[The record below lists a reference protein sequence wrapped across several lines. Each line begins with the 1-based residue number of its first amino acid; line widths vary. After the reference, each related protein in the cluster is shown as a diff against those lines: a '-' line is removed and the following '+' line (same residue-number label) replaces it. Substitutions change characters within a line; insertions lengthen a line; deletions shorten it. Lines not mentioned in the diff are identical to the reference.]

1 MDYYGIKIKKFM
13 IYNSEIITEHLFIT
27 QEINTQVIKTQ
38 VIKTQVIK
46 TQVINTQVIKTQVI
60 IINKHTDVI

>member
-38 VIKTQVIK
+38 VI
-46 TQVINTQVIKTQVI
+46 